1 MLISRR
7 GRTACALA
15 TTLAAGSLT
24 FAACSVD
31 RPDGQASDAE
41 PPRVGT
47 VMGTGTSGASTSAP
61 QSATMSHTASRQTSL
76 TARAFM
82 EYLDAE
88 QQHQILNEGLLLN
101 DLTRAQQVTMLQ
113 VFESLLNENSYST
126 TNALL
131 GHIISSPEAEP
142 HYLHFSRIPAADE
155 RWKLTVDGPMIG
167 LHAQLAAS
175 GVMTLES
182 GHIAMT
188 GHDAESITQTTDL
201 RAPDAPVTSLHDS
214 AVDFYHSL
222 SEEQLRALTTP
233 GGGGLSGADLSDS
246 QRDLITEVT
255 ADWLCLGD
263 EGTSPDK
270 RDRIA
275 DSIDETTFLL
285 SENPANP
292 DQDGLSLLIDGPE
305 VFLDINGHPADEGA
319 SAVHSVFRDPSL
331 AAAPAG

>member
-31 RPDGQASDAE
+31 RPGGQASEAE
-41 PPRVGT
+41 PPKVAA
-47 VMGTGTSGASTSAP
+47 VMGTGTTGASTSAP
-61 QSATMSHTASRQTSL
+61 QSATMSHTASRETSL

-88 QQHQILNEGLLLN
+88 QQDQILGEGLLLN
-101 DLTRAQQVTMLQ
+101 DLTRAQQITMLQ

-131 GHIISSPEAEP
+131 GHIINSPEAEP

-175 GVMTLES
+175 GAMTLES

-201 RAPDAPVTSLHDS
+201 GAPDTPVTSLRDS
-214 AVDFYHSL
+214 AIDLYHSL
-222 SEEQLRALTTP
+222 SEEQLRALTAP
-233 GGGGLSGADLSDS
+233 GSGGLSGADLSES
-246 QRDLITEVT
+246 QRELIAHVT
-255 ADWLCLGD
+255 AGWLCLGD
-263 EGTSPDK
+263 EETSPDK

-275 DSIDETTFLL
+275 DSIKETTFLL
-285 SENPANP
+285 SEDPTDP
-292 DQDGLSLLIDGPE
+292 DQDGLSLLISGPE
-305 VFLDINGHPADEGA
+305 VFLDITSHPTDEGV

-331 AAAPAG
+331 ATTLTE